1 MPVSIT
7 ILETVDAVKEATVK
21 LDARRVPVTILPV
34 LIVVG
39 NNVFVY
45 RVPVLI
51 YGLIIEP
58 SRSQIWPVDANV
70 LNESVFTENRFSIP
84 EVLILASERPVMAAP
99 PPINCV
105 A

>member
-21 LDARRVPVTILPV
+21 LDARRVPVTMLPV
-34 LIVVG
+34 LMVVG
-39 NNVFVY
+39 YNVFAY

-51 YGLIIEP
+51 YGLMIEP
-58 SRSQIWPVDANV
+58 LRSQSWPVEANV
-70 LNESVFTENRFSIP
+70 LSESVFTENRFSIP
-84 EVLILASERPVMAAP
+84 VVLILLSERPVMAAP

>member
-21 LDARRVPVTILPV
+21 LDARRVPVTMLP
-34 LIVVG
+34 LLMVVG
-39 NNVFVY
+39 YNAFVY

-51 YGLIIEP
+51 YGLMIEP
-58 SRSQIWPVDANV
+58 SRSQSWPVEANV
-70 LNESVFTENRFSIP
+70 LNGSVFVENRFSMP
-84 EVLILASERPVMAAP
+84 VVLILLSERPVMAAP

>member
-34 LIVVG
+34 LMVVG
-39 NNVFVY
+39 YKAFVY

-51 YGLIIEP
+51 YGLMIEP
-58 SRSQIWPVDANV
+58 LRSHIWPVDANV
-70 LNESVFTENRFSIP
+70 LNDRVFAENRFSIP
-84 EVLILASERPVMAAP
+84 EVLILASERPVIAAP